1 MKNIFEYLKK
11 NWKIALIIILVTFI
25 AISGFIS
32 KCSTDQI
39 EGVITS
45 TQLSTALNK
54 QKNDLTTKYLSENAE
69 TAKALEEAEKKISE
83 GLKPVI
89 KWQKADAAKK
99 VDEARKDT
107 SMTVKSD
114 SAITAQERYNATL
127 ERKVKSDSVQISEC
141 DKRVV
146 AKEGMVKSIS
156 EAYTKQIQISSDLND
171 ALVKE
176 NKGKNLKWWALG
188 VGAVAGFLIAR

>member
-11 NWKIALIIILVTFI
+11 NWKIALIIVLIAFI

-39 EGVITS
+39 DGGITS

-54 QKNDLTTKYLSENAE
+54 QKNDLTTKNLSENAE
-69 TAKALEEAEKKISE
+69 IAKALEESEKKISD

-89 KWQKADAAKK
+89 KWQKADAVKK

-107 SMTVKSD
+107 NMTVKSD
-114 SAITAQERYNATL
+114 SAITAQERYTATL
-127 ERKVKSDSVQISEC
+127 ERKVKSDSVQISAC
-141 DKRVV
+141 DKQVV
-146 AKEGMVKSIS
+146 AKVEIAKSIS
-156 EAYTKQIQISSDLND
+156 EAYSEQILINSNLND
-171 ALVKE
+171 ALIKV

-188 VGAVAGFLIAR
+188 AGVVAGFFIAK